1 MQDLSKKLKQLA
13 RRSTEADTLVRFL
26 KTRYTN
32 NVRVSHV
39 DLMARKTGLTERQ
52 VRDVLQQMQGIG
64 VGSLKLG
71 RRGARTRFEWS
82 FPVTEVARIAVGE
95 ELLDDAGWEEL
106 EKEWFADALDSDD
119 ESSQAELPLKIF
131 SVPLGGGR
139 FARLELPESY
149 SVQDVEKVKQFL
161 ALF

>member
-1 MQDLSKKLKQLA
+1 MKDFSRKLKQLVL
-13 RRSTEADTLVRFL
+13 RSREAETLVRFL
-26 KTRYTN
+26 NTRYTN

-52 VRDVLQQMQGIG
+52 VRDVLQQMQSIG

-71 RRGARTRFEWS
+71 RRGARTRFEWEL
-82 FPVTEVARIAVGE
+82 PVTEVSRIAVGD

-106 EKEWFADALDSDD
+106 EKEWFAEALDSDD
-119 ESSQAELPLKIF
+119 EASQAELPSKIF
-131 SVPLGGGR
+131 PVPLGGGR

-149 SVQDVEKVKQFL
+149 SARDVEKVRQFL